1 MRFLTLMGTGAELL
15 LSLCELG
22 AFFSLKLLCY
32 YFPDFGWFPIIHTLI
47 SIQLKT
53 RGTVQMLESFFCAT
67 LSSRVLCPVNPGCL
81 GFSRCQG
88 LSLQLRSCCAMG
100 TRLGRSK
107 SLPVLF
113 PFSQGSLL
121 LCCLLISENC
131 FSYILSDFQNSIF
144 RQECK
149 FVPCY
154 SILSRSKNVL

>member
-100 TRLGRSK
+100 WNPSGQK
-107 SLPVLF
+107 A
-113 PFSQGSLL
+113 GSVK
-121 LCCLLISENC
+121 EFTC
-131 FSYILSDFQNSIF
+131 FVSF
-144 RQECK
+144 
-149 FVPCY
+149 
-154 SILSRSKNVL
+154 LSRITALMLPTDIWKLFFLHFVWFSKQYLQARV